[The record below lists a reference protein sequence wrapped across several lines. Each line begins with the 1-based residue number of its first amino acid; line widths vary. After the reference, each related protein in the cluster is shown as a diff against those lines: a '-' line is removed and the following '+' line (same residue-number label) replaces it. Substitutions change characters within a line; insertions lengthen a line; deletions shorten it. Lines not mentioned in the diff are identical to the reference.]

1 MIEVELPDG
10 TIAEF
15 PDGTPHATIEAA
27 LRRRFDSAPVARM
40 PEPPL
45 PTPPPAIGP
54 RRVPQPQPE
63 LIVDENRRDA
73 RPFPERK
80 PPRILLRPP
89 K

>member
-1 MIEVELPDG
+1 M
-10 TIAEF
+10 
-15 PDGTPHATIEAA
+15 
-27 LRRRFDSAPVARM
+27 
-40 PEPPL
+40 
-45 PTPPPAIGP
+45 IGP
-54 RRVPQPQPE
+54 RRVPQPE